1 MASKAR
7 NLAAISASIGSTN
20 KNSSPLTMGHNFSA
34 LKTNVSL
41 SIILVIGS
49 TKTSVRISPIL
60 NYKGIID
67 FDPVGLGL
75 YLPRFHLPQGL
86 DKATHKYKIYRN
98 EYKGVF
104 MTTGSYSRKKGMKA
118 IRIGYIDLDLLKQ
131 FYFNLSV
138 NDYDQSTFYT
148 HDPCVSYTN
157 YPSIT
162 ATLDNIDIYTIVAS
176 PTLHD
181 STQALYDACY

>member
-1 MASKAR
+1 
-7 NLAAISASIGSTN
+7 
-20 KNSSPLTMGHNFSA
+20 
-34 LKTNVSL
+34 
-41 SIILVIGS
+41 
-49 TKTSVRISPIL
+49 
-60 NYKGIID
+60 
-67 FDPVGLGL
+67 
-75 YLPRFHLPQGL
+75 
-86 DKATHKYKIYRN
+86 
-98 EYKGVF
+98 

-118 IRIGYIDLDLLKQ
+118 IRIGYIDLVSWGSSFLTNQDLLKQ

-148 HDPCVSYTN
+148 HDPCVIYTN

-181 STQALYDACY
+181 STQALYDACYWIQTRITSISSTLFLSYKTSIITTLLLKTMTTSNLMWMLMDTVNSWFLVVITIIYCNKKISGFIIIVYYKYYSKSISSEGLH